1 MNSTPVS
8 FLEQV
13 ASHPN
18 DQAWEKL
25 HSLYAPLLNR
35 WLAKYQI
42 QAADAEDLVQD
53 VLTKGTPTFFGKQR
67 GHPLSFVPVQ
77 KVPARRV

>member
-42 QAADAEDLVQD
+42 QAADAEDL
-53 VLTKGTPTFFGKQR
+53 KQR